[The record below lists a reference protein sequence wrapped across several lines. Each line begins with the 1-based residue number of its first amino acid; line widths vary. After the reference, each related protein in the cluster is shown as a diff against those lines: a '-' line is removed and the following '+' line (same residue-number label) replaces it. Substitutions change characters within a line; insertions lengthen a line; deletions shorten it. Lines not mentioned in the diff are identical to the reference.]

1 MVASVMGSGASRAPV
16 RPPVGVLIVAT
27 CVSAGALLALVAL
40 GVASGHELLIPP
52 MAASMAL
59 IAGAP
64 TLPQS

>member
-1 MVASVMGSGASRAPV
+1 M